1 MLLKKYSINFYSTFP
16 YINRNTYEKQNKK
29 YKLILWEVKLLE
41 DASDNLIIRNILSGD
56 NESFRIL
63 IDKYGDSILGY
74 TIHQVKDKNTAEEI
88 VQDTFVKAFYN
99 LKSFN
104 INKPFLPWLM
114 TISKHLIIDYFR
126 EQKKHYSIDIVD
138 NFQSESLIDPKSPEK
153 ITEQHELFTE
163 IEKTLNS
170 IKDKY
175 RTLLI
180 LKYFQELSYE
190 EISSVLNISIN
201 KVRWQL
207 YQARNIFMR
216 EFKKNYINE
225 RGNSY
230 AMH

>member
-1 MLLKKYSINFYSTFP
+1 MKNKIKSIS
-16 YINRNTYEKQNKK
+16 
-29 YKLILWEVKLLE
+29 L
-41 DASDNLIIRNILSGD
+41 
-56 NESFRIL
+56 
-63 IDKYGDSILGY
+63 
-74 TIHQVKDKNTAEEI
+74 
-88 VQDTFVKAFYN
+88 
-99 LKSFN
+99 
-104 INKPFLPWLM
+104 
-114 TISKHLIIDYFR
+114 
-126 EQKKHYSIDIVD
+126 YSIDIVD

-207 YQARNIFMR
+207 YQARNIFMK